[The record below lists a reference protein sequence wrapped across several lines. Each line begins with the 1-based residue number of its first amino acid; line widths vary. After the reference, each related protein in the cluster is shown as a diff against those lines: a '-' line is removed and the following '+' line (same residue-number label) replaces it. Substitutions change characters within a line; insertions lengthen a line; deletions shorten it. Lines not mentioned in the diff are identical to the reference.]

1 MRIFVALLFLT
12 NLAAFGW
19 FWVDSRV
26 SGGEGVR
33 LSQQVQPNKISLLT
47 PHQVAALGPA
57 KVASLADVCVE
68 WGPLADNEK
77 ARALAA
83 LEPLDLVKLLSLKR
97 VEVITNYWVFIPP
110 AANKAA
116 ADRRLADLK
125 AQGMKDAFLIDGGP
139 QRFAIQLGAFRTEEG
154 AQAQLA
160 ELADK
165 GIKNAKVAPRAQA
178 VLQTALVVRDP
189 PAPAMTKLK
198 EVQASF
204 PGSELKVGT
213 CDKTS

>member
-19 FWVDSRV
+19 FWIDTRMG
-26 SGGEGVR
+26 GGEGVR
-33 LSQQVQPNKISLLT
+33 LAQQVQPNKISLLT
-47 PHQVAALGPA
+47 PQQVAALGPA
-57 KVASLADVCVE
+57 KAASLADVCVE
-68 WGPLADNEK
+68 WGPLSDTEK
-77 ARALAA
+77 ARAVAA
-83 LEPLDLVKLLSLKR
+83 LEPLDLVKLMSQKK
-97 VEVITNYWVFIPP
+97 VEAVTNYWVFIPP
-110 AANKAA
+110 AANKVA
-116 ADRRLADLK
+116 ADRRLADVK
-125 AQGMKDAFLIDGGP
+125 ALGLKDAFLIDAGP

-165 GIKNAKVAPRAQA
+165 GIKNAKVGSKAQA
-178 VLQTALVVRDP
+178 VLQNALVVRDP

-198 EVQASF
+198 EMLASF

-213 CDKTS
+213 CDKAS